1 MVGESTAMKTK
12 RDYLREA
19 FQIWCKLYNQP
30 GDDWDVWFE
39 RGHWYGETR
48 QWCGIGNSRW
58 TERIAKYVIK
68 FKQEGDTADFYAG
81 IIRKYR

>member
-1 MVGESTAMKTK
+1 MKTK

-19 FQIWCKLYNQP
+19 FQVWCKLYNQP

-48 QWCGIGNSRW
+48 QWHGLGNNRW
-58 TERIAKYVIK
+58 TERVAKYVIH
-68 FKQEGDTADFYAG
+68 FKQEGDTAEFCAG
-81 IIRKYR
+81 LLIKYNSKHGKEL